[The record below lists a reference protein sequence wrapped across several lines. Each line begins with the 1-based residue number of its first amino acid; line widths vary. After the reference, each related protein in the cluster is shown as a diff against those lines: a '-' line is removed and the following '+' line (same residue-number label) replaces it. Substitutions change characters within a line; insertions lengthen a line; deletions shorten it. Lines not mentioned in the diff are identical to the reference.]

1 MEAIERDRSL
11 FPYHIAIV
19 IHQERE
25 RELGQRL
32 RFRFGFDVSGGK
44 SSLPLR
50 KRVGYRLIHIGSA
63 LVADGPLQLAPRR

>member
-1 MEAIERDRSL
+1 M
-11 FPYHIAIV
+11 FPYHIATV

-32 RFRFGFDVSGGK
+32 RFRFGFEEARGAP
-44 SSLPLR
+44 SLPLR
-50 KRVGYRLIHIGSA
+50 KRVGYRLIHLGSA